1 MPFTGGRP
9 FSFAGAE
16 PKQSLARLA
25 RSVPPA
31 CGGEGLGMGGRKA
44 GRFIRSSKHQAALPP
59 TQPSPPQ
66 AGGGLERGA
75 NREIPFQTVPMPDS
89 YEPAAG
95 SPGRRLRVR
104 TWRSQ

>member
-44 GRFIRSSKHQAALPP
+44 VRFIRSSKHQAALPP

-66 AGGGLERGA
+66 AGGGLA
-75 NREIPFQTVPMPDS
+75 LVIC
-89 YEPAAG
+89 
-95 SPGRRLRVR
+95 GRAYPLGCVGL
-104 TWRSQ
+104 TS